1 MPTAIFLDWEAP
13 PWQNKDKVLLQTV
26 AGGWPPHETG
36 DFPVS
41 EERGEMLMV
50 TYAELFQF
58 CLVILGVVTVV
69 LEVTKKK

>member
-1 MPTAIFLDWEAP
+1 
-13 PWQNKDKVLLQTV
+13 
-26 AGGWPPHETG
+26 
-36 DFPVS
+36 
-41 EERGEMLMV
+41 MV